1 MHSHNLENQAIEI
14 IGQQLSTDFPAAFE
28 SRSAIELVGYSMTR
42 AAADSAFA
50 QAGFNDKDKIG
61 KGREGRDL
69 VGVVEL
75 HDCFAANELI
85 TYPALG
91 LCEPGDACKMVERG
105 DNTVCVA

>member
-1 MHSHNLENQAIEI
+1 
-14 IGQQLSTDFPAAFE
+14 
-28 SRSAIELVGYSMTR
+28 MTR

-50 QAGFNDKDKIG
+50 QAGFNNGTEK
-61 KGREGRDL
+61 EGRDL

-91 LCEPGDACKMVERG
+91 LCGPGEACKMVERG
-105 DNTVCVA
+105 DNTV